1 MTYSAQKVWF
11 VTGASSGLGRAV
23 VEHILAKGDKV
34 VATLRKPSAL
44 SDLVPKHSADQ
55 LLVLKLDVVL
65 PSDITAA
72 FAAALAKFGR
82 IDVVYNNAGM
92 SSLGEVEGTQDSIA
106 RRLFEVNFFGAT
118 NVTREAV
125 RVFRDENKPRGGRL
139 LQASSMA
146 AMQAIAGVGYYSATK
161 FALEGVTQALAAELH
176 PSWGIKI
183 TLIELGGFRTS
194 ILSEQENLHVAPV
207 HPAYTAVDLA
217 SAGFRELTG
226 SGKLAASCGDAN
238 KAAREIYK
246 VGLDDSVGFRVPLG
260 LDAIAAVG
268 AQLDETRRDV
278 DAARK
283 WSVDLK

>member
-1 MTYSAQKVWF
+1 MTYSDKKVWF
-11 VTGASSGLGRAV
+11 VTGTSSGLGRAV
-23 VEHILAKGDKV
+23 VEHILEKGDRV
-34 VATLRKPSAL
+34 VATLRKPGAL
-44 SDLVPKHSADQ
+44 ADLVPKHSTDQ
-55 LLVLKLDVVL
+55 LLVLKLDVVV

-82 IDVVYNNAGM
+82 IDVVYNNAGFT
-92 SSLGEVEGTQDSIA
+92 SLGEVEGTQDSIA
-106 RRLFEVNFFGAT
+106 RKMFEVNFFGAT

-146 AMQAIAGVGYYSATK
+146 AIQAMAGVGYYSATK

-194 ILSEQENLHVAPV
+194 IINEQENLHVAAV
-207 HPAYTAVDLA
+207 HPAYTAADLA
-217 SAGFRELTG
+217 SVGFRELTT
-226 SGKLAASCGDAN
+226 SGKLAESCSDPN

-246 VGLDDSVGFRVPLG
+246 LGLDDNVGFRVPLG
-260 LDAIAAVG
+260 LDAIAVVG

-278 DAARK
+278 EAAGK